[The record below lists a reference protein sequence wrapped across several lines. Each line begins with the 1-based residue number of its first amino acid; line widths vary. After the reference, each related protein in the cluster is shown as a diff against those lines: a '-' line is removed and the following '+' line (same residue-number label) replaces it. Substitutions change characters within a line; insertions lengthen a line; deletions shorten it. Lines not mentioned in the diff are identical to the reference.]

1 MTVINEIRMA
11 VRELRHRGWS
21 RDAWPDP
28 GHVMTPLDTELD
40 DHHRSPAR
48 RAAAA
53 GLTRAGVSLDT
64 SGIAAAQRMR

>member
-1 MTVINEIRMA
+1 
-11 VRELRHRGWS
+11 
-21 RDAWPDP
+21 
-28 GHVMTPLDTELD
+28 MTPLDTELD